1 MKIHKKK
8 SYDFI
13 MVFLVSF
20 VMLFTCSKTINAAT
34 FDTTVYYGLGQEAFQ
49 QANAEITS
57 DFQMDAGLNK
67 IALQLAV
74 EMSSGEGFDFEV
86 GLPRRIEQLQ
96 EKTGN
101 YKSWCANGG
110 GFVYAPEDLAD
121 AQKSIASSLKYI
133 RASHPDYNLAGVALI
148 VNDRVKAISNQYFE
162 CRCFYYVVFGK
173 GSCTPETKTGT
184 KVEAITTRASLDL
197 TGTSTTVPSSSSVK
211 VSGVKITGSSKT
223 LITGKKM
230 TLKASV
236 SPSNA
241 TNKAVTWSSNNTKYA
256 TVSSK
261 GVVTAKE
268 AGAGKTVTITAKAK
282 DGSGKKAT
290 YKIQIKGAVKKIS
303 LKAAKSV
310 KAGKK
315 ITVKATVSV
324 GKGGSKALKWTS
336 SHTKYAT
343 VSSKGVV
350 TAKKAGRGKT
360 VTITATA
367 KDGSGKKAS
376 VKIKIK

>member
-1 MKIHKKK
+1 MRIHQKK
-8 SYDFI
+8 SYEFI
-13 MVFLVSF
+13 MVFLLSF
-20 VMLFTCSKTINAAT
+20 VMLFTCSKTVNAAT
-34 FDTTVYYGLGQEAFQ
+34 YNTTAYYGLTQEAVQ
-49 QANAEITS
+49 QANAKLATG
-57 DFQMDAGLNK
+57 FQMDAGLNK

-74 EMSSGEGFDFEV
+74 DMSSGEGYDFEI
-86 GLPRRIEQLQ
+86 GFPNRIKRLQ

-101 YKSWCANGG
+101 YKSWMFDQS
-110 GFVYAPEDLAD
+110 GFVYAPENFAD
-121 AQKSIASSLKYI
+121 AQEKIVSGLVYAKKYY
-133 RASHPDYNLAGVALI
+133 PDYNLAGIAI
-148 VNDRVKAISNQYFE
+148 MTNDRTKTYRNCS
-162 CRCFYYVVFGK
+162 CCYVILLGK
-173 GSCTPETKTGT
+173 GTCTPETKTGT
-184 KVEAITTRASLDL
+184 KVESITVGATVQP
-197 TGTSTTVPSSSSVK
+197 TETSTTSSTSKVK
-211 VSGVKITGSSKT
+211 VSKVKITAPAKT

-241 TNKAVTWSSNNTKYA
+241 SNKAVTWSSSNKKYA

-261 GVVTAKE
+261 GVVTANA

-282 DGSGKKAT
+282 DGSGKKTT

-315 ITVKATVSV
+315 VTVKATVSV
-324 GKGGSKALKWTS
+324 GKGGSKALKWTTS
-336 SHTKYAT
+336 NKNYAT

-350 TAKKAGRGKT
+350 TAKKAGKGKT